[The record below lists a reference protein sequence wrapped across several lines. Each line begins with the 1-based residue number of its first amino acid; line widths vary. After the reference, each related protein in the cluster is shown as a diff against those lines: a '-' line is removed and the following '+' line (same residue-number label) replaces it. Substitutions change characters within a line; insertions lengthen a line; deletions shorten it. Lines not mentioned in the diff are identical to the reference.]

1 MGVSTLRIVAVAI
14 AVLIAVI
21 SVLIPVLTAIL
32 ITIVV
37 AVLAITLALSLSL
50 SLPGILL
57 IVVLI
62 PRFASLRIGVAPLA
76 VLRIAPLLAISAL
89 SISIIALTGSTPA
102 AIGITTPAST

>member
-1 MGVSTLRIVAVAI
+1 MRIVAVAI

-37 AVLAITLALSLSL
+37 AVLAITLALSL

>member
-1 MGVSTLRIVAVAI
+1 MGVSTLRIVAVVI

-37 AVLAITLALSLSL
+37 AVLAITLALSL